1 MNWKAFQS
9 ILAGVVSPDVTML
22 CSLQSGDVPALLY
35 ETFCIAF
42 LGTVGGT
49 ICALFFSVFA
59 SFRIFGK
66 AAFPVRMLLLL
77 FRAVP
82 VLVFGLLWI
91 RVTGPGAFAGVL
103 TLTVCSVGFLAK
115 RFLIAVDSI
124 DLRPYE
130 ALRAMGTPLLPAL
143 RWGLVPQL
151 LPHYVSAVLYRLDI
165 NLRESA
171 ALGLVGAGGI
181 GTTLVLAMNH
191 YEWSQAGSMLWGL
204 LALVAVV
211 GVFSE
216 TYRKTFRLRALG
228 SKQEK

>member
-1 MNWKAFQS
+1 M
-9 ILAGVVSPDVTML
+9 LALP
-22 CSLQSGDVPALLY
+22 
-35 ETFCIAF
+35 
-42 LGTVGGT
+42 
-49 ICALFFSVFA
+49 FSVFA

-66 AAFPVRMLLLL
+66 AAFPVRLLLLL

-103 TLTVCSVGFLAK
+103 TLAVCSVGFLAK

-124 DLRPYE
+124 DLEPYK
-130 ALRAMGTPLLPAL
+130 ALRGMGTPLLPAL

-151 LPHYVSAVLYRLDI
+151 LPHYMSAILYRMDI

-191 YEWSQAGSMLWGL
+191 YQWNQAGAMLWGL
-204 LALVAVV
+204 VILVAVA
-211 GVFSE
+211 VFISE
-216 TYRKTFRLRALG
+216 TYRKDYRLRFLG
-228 SKQEK
+228 SEQKK